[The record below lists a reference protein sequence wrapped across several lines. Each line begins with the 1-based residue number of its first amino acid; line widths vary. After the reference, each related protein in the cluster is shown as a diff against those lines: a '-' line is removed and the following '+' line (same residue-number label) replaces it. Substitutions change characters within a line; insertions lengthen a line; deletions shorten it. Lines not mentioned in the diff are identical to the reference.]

1 MLRKKMTLVAATA
14 ALSVLAACGGD
25 GGGNGSDGGNG
36 GEPEKLVLGLVP
48 SGEVDKLVE
57 DADQLGALLE
67 DELGIPVETTVTE
80 NYAGLVVA
88 MQTDQAQIGMFGP
101 IALVQAVD
109 QADAEV
115 ILQSVRFGAA
125 TYHTQWFTN
134 DPDTYCEDEPVLVED
149 EGAQYSYC
157 NGTDTAETGPVAE
170 DALANIEEGTT
181 ISFVDQSSASGYY
194 YPATQLQ
201 QAAGLDPRSDI
212 DAQFSGDHDNSV
224 LTVARGDVP
233 VGVSF
238 DDART
243 GLVEDDPKI
252 GEKVTVFAWSTE
264 IPNDGVAVS
273 GSLSDEWQQKITDAF
288 LALTESEEGLA
299 ALDAVY
305 EIEDLVPAD
314 LEALDAARQ
323 VEENF
328 GEE

>member
-1 MLRKKMTLVAATA
+1 MFGQKISVVATMA

-25 GGGNGSDGGNG
+25 NGSSGSA
-36 GEPEKLVLGLVP
+36 GEEEASDPDTLVLGLVP

-57 DADQLGALLE
+57 DADVLGELLSE
-67 DELGIPVETTVTE
+67 ELDMPVETRVTE

-101 IALVQAVD
+101 VALVQAVD
-109 QADAEV
+109 QAGAKV
-115 ILQSVRFGAA
+115 VLQSVRFGAS

-134 DPDTYCEDEPVLVED
+134 DPETYCSDEPVLVED
-149 EGAQYSYC
+149 EGVNYSYC
-157 NGTDTAETGPVAE
+157 NGTDSADTGPVADE
-170 DALANIEEGTT
+170 ALANVEEGTT

-201 QAAGLDPRSDI
+201 QASGLDPLTDI
-212 DAQFSGDHDNSV
+212 DAQFAGDHDNSV
-224 LTVARGDVP
+224 LSVARGDVP

-243 GLVEDDPKI
+243 GLVEDDPQI
-252 GEKVTVFAWSTE
+252 GEKVTVFAYSTE

-273 GSLSDEWQQKITDAF
+273 GSLSEELQQQITDAF
-288 LALTESEEGLA
+288 LALTETEEGLA
-299 ALDAVY
+299 ALAAVY

-314 LEALDAARQ
+314 LDALDAARQ
-323 VEENF
+323 VAEKF
-328 GEE
+328 GE